1 MKSIF
6 LSASIPDPASKKQI
20 PADPLMIHAAV
31 RSFLALV
38 LGRRHIVWGGHPSI
52 TPMVRAACSD
62 LGLTY
67 LDCVTLYQSEFFTD
81 DFPEDNDAFKDIVIV
96 PKSVDKAA
104 SLEALRT
111 AMFEENEFESAVFIG
126 GMAGIDDE
134 FQLLRS
140 LQPHSTLVPL
150 FGAGGVA
157 GQLALKH
164 GYNPDGDP
172 NPTDFTRQLV
182 EKLNVHPSEP
192 RDTAALANKTKKSKF
207 RP

>member
-6 LSASIPDPASKKQI
+6 LSASLPDPASKNHF
-20 PADPLMIHAAV
+20 PVDPLLIHAAV

-62 LGLTY
+62 LGLKY
-67 LDCVTLYQSEFFTD
+67 LDCVTLYQSDFFKD
-81 DFPEDNDAFKDIVIV
+81 DFPKDNDAFNNMIIV
-96 PKSVDKAA
+96 PKGADKAD
-104 SLEALRT
+104 SLAALRNT
-111 AMFEENEFESAVFIG
+111 MFKENEFESAVFIG
-126 GMAGIDDE
+126 GMGGIKDE
-134 FQLLRS
+134 FQLLSS
-140 LQPHSTLVPL
+140 LQPQSTLVPL
-150 FGAGGVA
+150 FATGGVA
-157 GQLALKH
+157 RQLALTH
-164 GYNPDGDP
+164 GYDPDGDP

-192 RDTAALANKTKKSKF
+192 RTTAARANKNTKS